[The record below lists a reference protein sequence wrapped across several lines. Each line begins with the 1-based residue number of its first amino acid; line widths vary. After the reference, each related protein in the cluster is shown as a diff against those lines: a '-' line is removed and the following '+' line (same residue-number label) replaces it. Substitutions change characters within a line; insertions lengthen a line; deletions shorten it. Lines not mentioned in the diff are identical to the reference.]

1 MIRKRIFCLFRKKV
15 KMKNLIKI
23 AALLALAGLL
33 LGCNISTTPAT
44 PLAEQPGPVG
54 TPVSFSNVNLVIP
67 AGLASNVTAQ
77 NTTDTAYP
85 WIYSDESMPEHVVID
100 LTGYALPDRIG
111 TIIVFKADEFAAYS
125 AVDQK
130 TVTALQGLSAQAVPP
145 FPEDLLSN
153 FYAQAQGISTAN
165 GHGLRYLH
173 QIMQAFAPIT
183 NSELFYYYLGL
194 TEDGKYFIEAL
205 LPVHATFLVADGS
218 NEAILPQEGIP
229 FPGVPLETSVWDA
242 YLQAVKDKLDA
253 SGPDVFTPSLTMLDA
268 LINSIEVTP

>member
-1 MIRKRIFCLFRKKV
+1 
-15 KMKNLIKI
+15 MKNLIKI
-23 AALLALAGLL
+23 TALLTLAGLL
-33 LGCNISTTPAT
+33 LGCNISTTPTT
-44 PLAEQPGPVG
+44 PLAEQPGPAG
-54 TPVSFSNVNLVIP
+54 TPVSFSNVNLFIP
-67 AGLASNVTAQ
+67 VGLASNVIAK
-77 NTTDTAYP
+77 NSTDTAYP
-85 WIYSDESMPEHVVID
+85 WIYSDESMPKHVVIS

-125 AVDQK
+125 TVDQK
-130 TVTALQGLSAQAVPP
+130 TVTALQSLSAQAVPP

-194 TEDGKYFIEAL
+194 TEDGNFFIEAL
-205 LPVHATFLVADGS
+205 LPVHAAFLVADGS
-218 NEAILPQEGIP
+218 NEAVLPQDGIP
-229 FPGVPLETSVWDA
+229 FPGVPVETSVWDA

-253 SGPDVFTPSLTMLDA
+253 SSPEVFTPALTTLDA